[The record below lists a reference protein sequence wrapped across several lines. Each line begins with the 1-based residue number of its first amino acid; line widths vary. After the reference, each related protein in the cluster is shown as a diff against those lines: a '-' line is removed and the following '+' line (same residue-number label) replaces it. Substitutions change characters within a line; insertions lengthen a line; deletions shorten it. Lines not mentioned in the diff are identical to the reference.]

1 MLAARE
7 HSRQAF
13 AHMTDDERELR
24 IPVQGAGD
32 CKTHAMERGLVM
44 PPPSKSCEPE
54 ADLGRKTIVVGLA
67 HRCRRHSGM
76 DVERNIQ
83 LLGAAQERG
92 KPRVIEERA
101 PDRSTDQ

>member
-13 AHMTDDERELR
+13 AHMADDEGELR
-24 IPVQGAGD
+24 ISVQGTGD
-32 CKTHAMERGLVM
+32 RKTHDMERGLVM
-44 PPPSKSCEPE
+44 PPPRKSCEPE

-67 HRCRRHSGM
+67 HRRGRHSGM

-92 KPRVIEERA
+92 KPRVVEEGA
-101 PDRSTDQ
+101 SDRS